1 MKRAKYF
8 VYGAAIDPK
17 PLDPGT
23 ALYAR
28 VHESDHLYS
37 DYRWDL
43 ASGSWEINEYLG
55 HLMVT
60 GAVDIEN
67 VDVADILA
75 NVTKL

>member
-1 MKRAKYF
+1 MKRVMYF

-17 PLDPGT
+17 PLDPET

-28 VHESDHLYS
+28 VHESGHLYS

-43 ASGSWEINEYLG
+43 VTGSWEVNEYLG
-55 HLMVT
+55 HLLAT
-60 GAVDIEN
+60 GAVDVEN
-67 VDVADILA
+67 VAVADMPA